1 MKTLVTYK
9 TYLGSSGKYA
19 NWIAE
24 KMEGETLVFSRAKN
38 NHLNEFDTIVVVS
51 GTYMGQM
58 PLVRFLKKHWSVL
71 KSKNVVVVAVGA
83 APENDPWSLKSYNA
97 IPEEIR
103 AKIEY
108 FKLPSSIEKKGR
120 EAIKKSS
127 INPILDYL
135 KKLK

>member
-19 NWIAE
+19 QWIAD
-24 KMEGETLVFSRAKN
+24 KIKGDTVVFSRAKN
-38 NHLNEFDTIVVVS
+38 NLLDEYEAIIIVS
-51 GTYMGQM
+51 GTYAGQM
-58 PLVRFLKKHWSVL
+58 PLVRFLKRHWNVL
-71 KSKNVVVVAVGA
+71 KNKQVIAIGVGA
-83 APENDPWSLKSYNA
+83 APADDPWSLKSYNK
-97 IPEEIR
+97 IPEKIR
-103 AKIEY
+103 GHIEY

-120 EAIKKSS
+120 ESLKKSS